1 MHTKNRL
8 KELRKERGFTRKS
21 FAQHL
26 GIPFS
31 TLRNYELSINEPRE
45 EFWISISQYFDV
57 SLDYLLGISNERA
70 SHNTNVSTEDEQELL
85 RKYRKLDSHGKK
97 LIKIVIDHEVLRD
110 TSVPYHQSY
119 YMTPDT
125 HETR

>member
-8 KELRKERGFTRKS
+8 MELRKERGFTRES
-21 FAQHL
+21 FARHL

-57 SLDYLLGISNERA
+57 SLDYLLGISNERTPLK
-70 SHNTNVSTEDEQELL
+70 TNVSTEDEQELL
-85 RKYRKLDSHGKK
+85 QKYRKLDPHGKE
-97 LIKIVIDHEVLRD
+97 LVKIIIDHEVLRC
-110 TSVPYHQSY
+110 TSVSYHQSHNISS
-119 YMTPDT
+119 D
-125 HETR
+125 EQQA